1 MKEFKG
7 NLGNYRII
15 KTEDNSETIWS
26 EYFDE
31 NCHNTSGAIAETIYN
46 YIEGCEV
53 LDQIKKFQPLS
64 IFDVG
69 FGPGLGLKI
78 LSDSIHHIP
87 ATMVNY
93 YSVEI
98 DEALVLWSIK
108 NTFSEISYE
117 ACEVD
122 SLKFYQFIVGNIT
135 AIVFIGDARITVP
148 KALKNELISPLHVIF
163 QDPFSPKKNPTL
175 WTVEWFS
182 LLKELSHPKVIMST
196 YSSSIS
202 IRKSMIK
209 AGFTI
214 INRKGFGQKRTMTKA
229 LLDGQTAFELMEQLN
244 KSPILELHDK

>member
-7 NLGNYRII
+7 QLGNYRII
-15 KTEDNSETIWS
+15 KTDDNSETIWS

-46 YIEGCEV
+46 YIEGCEIEK
-53 LDQIKKFQPLS
+53 QISLFRPLA

-69 FGPGLGLKI
+69 FGPGIGLKI
-78 LSDSIHHIP
+78 LNNSISSSETVH
-87 ATMVNY
+87 Y

-98 DEALVLWSIK
+98 DEVLVEWALK
-108 NTFSEISYE
+108 NTFQITNYQIIANNE
-117 ACEVD
+117 
-122 SLKFYQFIVGNIT
+122 LKYYQFKINNIDSM
-135 AIVFIGDARITVP
+135 IFIGDARVTIP
-148 KALKNELISPLHVIF
+148 LAKQQNLIHPLHAIF

-175 WTVEWFS
+175 WTVEWFQ
-182 LLKELSHPKVIMST
+182 LLKSLSHPKVIMAT

-202 IRKSMIK
+202 IRKSMLK
-209 AGFTI
+209 AGFNI

-229 LLDGQTAFELMEQLN
+229 LLEGKIADDLQEQLN

>member
-7 NLGNYRII
+7 NLGNYKII

-26 EYFDE
+26 EFFDE
-31 NCHNTSGAIAETIYN
+31 NCHNTSGAVAETIYN

-53 LDQIKKFQPLS
+53 LNQSELFQPLNLL
-64 IFDVG
+64 DVG

-78 LSDSIHHIP
+78 LINSIKQN
-87 ATMVNY
+87 TVVNY

-98 DEALVLWSIK
+98 DEVVVQWALE
-108 NTFSEISYE
+108 NTFHQSNFEVIEI
-117 ACEVD
+117 D
-122 SLKFYQFIVGNIT
+122 NLKYYQFKINNVK
-135 AIVFIGDARITVP
+135 AIIFIGDARVTVP
-148 KALKNELISPLHVIF
+148 IAIKNGLISPLHVIF
-163 QDPFSPKKNPTL
+163 QDPFSPKKNPSL
-175 WTVEWFS
+175 WTVEWFL
-182 LLKELSHPKVIMST
+182 LLKTIAHPKVIMST

-202 IRKSMIK
+202 IRKSMLK

-229 LLDGQTAFELMEQLN
+229 MLGGEVANELMDQLN

>member
-26 EYFDE
+26 ELFDE
-31 NCHNTSGAIAETIYN
+31 NCHNISGAIAETVYN

-53 LDQIKKFQPLS
+53 LKQIEIFQPLS
-64 IFDVG
+64 VFDVG
-69 FGPGLGLKI
+69 FGPGIGLKI
-78 LSDSIHHIP
+78 LHDSIEKSKTVH
-87 ATMVNY
+87 Y

-98 DEALVLWSIK
+98 DEVLVEWALK
-108 NTFSEISYE
+108 NTFNEIPYQ
-117 ACEVD
+117 VINRD
-122 SLKFYQFIVGNIT
+122 NLKYYQFEIGHIN
-135 AIVFIGDARITVP
+135 AIVFIGDARLTIP
-148 KALKNELISPLHVIF
+148 NAQKNNLIHPLHVIF
-163 QDPFSPKKNPTL
+163 QDPFSPKKNPML
-175 WTVEWFS
+175 WTVEWFK

-202 IRKSMIK
+202 IRKSMLM

-229 LLDGQTAFELMEQLN
+229 LLEGQTASELIDQLN

>member
-26 EYFDE
+26 EFFDE
-31 NCHNTSGAIAETIYN
+31 NCHNISGAIAETIYN

-53 LDQIKKFQPLS
+53 IKQLETFQPLS
-64 IFDVG
+64 VFDVG
-69 FGPGLGLKI
+69 FGPGIGLKI
-78 LSDSIHHIP
+78 LNDSIDQSK
-87 ATMVNY
+87 TVNY

-98 DEALVLWSIK
+98 DEVLVEWALK
-108 NTFSEISYE
+108 NTFNEIPYQVI
-117 ACEVD
+117 ARD
-122 SLKFYQFIVGNIT
+122 NLKYYQFQIGNIY
-135 AIVFIGDARITVP
+135 AIIFIGDARSTIP
-148 KALKNELISPLHVIF
+148 RAQKEKLISPLHAVF
-163 QDPFSPKKNPTL
+163 QDPFSPKKNPSL
-175 WTVEWFS
+175 WTVEWFQ
-182 LLKELSHPKVIMST
+182 LIKELSHPKVIMST

-202 IRKSMIK
+202 IRKSMVK

-229 LLDGQTAFELMEQLN
+229 LLDGHTAVELLDQLN

>member
-15 KTEDNSETIWS
+15 KTEDDSETIWS
-26 EYFDE
+26 EFFDE
-31 NCHNTSGAIAETIYN
+31 NCHNTSGAVAETIYN
-46 YIEGCEV
+46 YMEGCEIKN
-53 LDQIKKFQPLS
+53 QINEFQPLS
-64 IFDVG
+64 VFDVG

-78 LSDSIHHIP
+78 LSDYVGNHGSI
-87 ATMVNY
+87 NY

-98 DEALVLWSIK
+98 DEVLVHWALE
-108 NTFSEISYE
+108 NTLHITDFKIINTNHLRYFSFNFKQINS
-117 ACEVD
+117 
-122 SLKFYQFIVGNIT
+122 
-135 AIVFIGDARITVP
+135 IVFIGDARETIP
-148 KALKNELISPLHVIF
+148 KAQQMQLISPLHAIF

-175 WTVEWFS
+175 WTVEWFL
-182 LLKELSHPKVIMST
+182 LLKKLAHQNVIMAT

-214 INRKGFGQKRTMTKA
+214 INRKGFGQKRTMTQARLSGKTDLE
-229 LLDGQTAFELMEQLN
+229 LLEQLN